1 MKKLVALLVGLT
13 FAFGSIGLAVSAEAT
28 GAKQE
33 SAPAADQAQKKKE
46 EKKEEKKQEKKPAK
60 AKKKEAK
67 KEADAKAEDSASQ
80 KKQ

>member
-46 EKKEEKKQEKKPAK
+46 EKKQEKKPAK

>member
-13 FAFGSIGLAVSAEAT
+13 FAFGSVGLAVSAEAT

-33 SAPAADQAQKKKE
+33 SAPAADQAQK
-46 EKKEEKKQEKKPAK
+46 KKEEKKQEKKPAK